1 MAFEEGFDLEFPQ
14 AEAEALTG
22 LLLDQSTTVQQIV
35 ELVDSHM
42 HG

>member
-14 AEAEALTG
+14 AEALTG
-22 LLLDQSTTVQQIV
+22 QLLDQSTTVRQIV

-42 HG
+42 QG